1 MSELEETL
9 GGVSQKKE
17 SWHYDRTGNLA
28 STGKTLVEGTT
39 NEAAT
44 VKVNG
49 QPAQVT
55 KLGPS
60 GPWRFQK
67 EMDFP
72 SGTTSITVEAKDGAN
87 NVRTNTYNVNVAASG
102 AQTLEYDANGN
113 LLKVKDSAN
122 VVLRSYE
129 WDASNR
135 LLAIQIPGA
144 VAAGT
149 KRTEFV
155 YDGAGRRARQLDKE
169 HNGSAWTTQSHW
181 YYLWDGLELAQ
192 KRDVSTG
199 NVLANYFANGEQQG
213 ANSLVYLSDHLGSPR
228 SWYRV
233 SDGAVGSADYSAY
246 GVRTVTATGPG
257 VPEGG
262 YTGHLHHPA
271 SGLALAP
278 YRAYDPALGRWIS
291 EDPIEEEGGVNLY
304 GYVENDPVNSI
315 DELGFQRG
323 PSRPVRGPGS
333 RVGPLGSRTN
343 PFVFPVG
350 AGPYRPNPWAL
361 PRRGTDRCKQLNNM
375 QRAMEYAQ
383 GNQGNQR
390 AYTHGEVVYMAMRWL
405 GPGARMTRSGEAM
418 ISLDGTRV
426 WRPPATKTSSYA
438 KTGVQSN
445 FIRRGPNGETL
456 SNYHV
461 NVICE

>member
-1 MSELEETL
+1 LTTAWALRHDRADQLSELEEAL

-17 SWHYDRTGNLA
+17 SWHYDRAGNLA
-28 STGKTLVEGTT
+28 STVNTPAGQTGTLQMRTHTGRNQLTQLGGTGKTLVEGTT

-113 LLKVKDSAN
+113 LLAVKDSAN

-155 YDGAGRRARQLDKE
+155 YDGAGRRVRQLDKE

-246 GVRTVTATGPG
+246 GVSGSNEVEWGSDPTTKLTYHPTARTRRKIHRLATLTPM
-257 VPEGG
+257 V
-262 YTGHLHHPA
+262 
-271 SGLALAP
+271 
-278 YRAYDPALGRWIS
+278 I
-291 EDPIEEEGGVNLY
+291 
-304 GYVENDPVNSI
+304 
-315 DELGFQRG
+315 Q
-323 PSRPVRGPGS
+323 
-333 RVGPLGSRTN
+333 
-343 PFVFPVG
+343 
-350 AGPYRPNPWAL
+350 
-361 PRRGTDRCKQLNNM
+361 PRRLKWSS
-375 QRAMEYAQ
+375 EPF
-383 GNQGNQR
+383 
-390 AYTHGEVVYMAMRWL
+390 
-405 GPGARMTRSGEAM
+405 GPAAM
-418 ISLDGTRV
+418 ILPPIAAVMPEARSRAQPTR
-426 WRPPATKTSSYA
+426 
-438 KTGVQSN
+438 
-445 FIRRGPNGETL
+445 L
-456 SNYHV
+456 M
-461 NVICE
+461 